1 MRTSANRPMPA
12 PWRTPWTKALVA
24 MHLLLIADPGPPSR
38 RVAAIKDEFEEL
50 LRQSFSVDVHVDT
63 CTETI
68 RVQADHQL
76 EMSTLDSIVDRYPS
90 ADLVIMFT
98 DIPRHTQD
106 KPLIAEVLPDRKVA
120 VVSNPTLGALTTRR
134 RLLKIFMSC
143 TNQLL
148 PDGHTAPKHSL
159 PRWGQWSSRA
169 DSGHRTLHAHTFTGG
184 TRLVLGMTTANEPLR
199 MARKLSRAL
208 AAASATGAFGI
219 FYSSIWQMSHHLS
232 TARLISIGLIAI
244 AVMVG
249 WLLTVNG
256 LWDRPSRK
264 RLVQVVFYYN
274 LSTVLTLIICVGALY
289 ILLVAGILV
298 GSLIVIDPDFMA
310 QTIHRPEAKFTNY
323 LDIAWL
329 SAAMGVVAGA
339 LGSTFDSDVDV
350 KNITHAQRLRS
361 RVYVAGNS

>member
-1 MRTSANRPMPA
+1 
-12 PWRTPWTKALVA
+12 
-24 MHLLLIADPGPPSR
+24 MHLLLIADPGLPSR
-38 RVAAIKDEFEEL
+38 RVQSIKDEFEEL
-50 LRQSFSVDVHVDT
+50 LRQSLIADVHVDT
-63 CTETI
+63 CSETI
-68 RVQADHQL
+68 RVQTDHQL
-76 EMSTLDSIVDRYPS
+76 EMSTLDSIVDRYS
-90 ADLVIMFT
+90 STDLVIMLT

-106 KPLIAEVLPDRKVA
+106 TPLIAEVLPGRRVA
-120 VVSNPTLGALTTRR
+120 VVSNPALGVVTTRR

-148 PDGHTAPKHSL
+148 PEGHTAPKHSL
-159 PRWGQWSSRA
+159 PRWGRWSGRTG
-169 DSGHRTLHAHTFTGG
+169 SGRRTLHAHTFTGG
-184 TRLVLGMTTANEPLR
+184 ARLVLGMTMTNEPLR
-199 MARKLSRAL
+199 MARKLTRAL

-256 LWDRPSRK
+256 LWDRPVRG
-264 RLVQVVFYYN
+264 RRAQVVFYYN
-274 LSTVLTLIICVGALY
+274 LSTILTLIICVGALY
-289 ILLVAGILV
+289 VLLVMGILV
-298 GSLIVIDPDFMA
+298 GGLIVIDPEFMA
-310 QTIHRPEAKFTNY
+310 QVIHRPEAEFTNY

-350 KNITHAQRLRS
+350 KNMTHSQRLRS
-361 RVYVAGNS
+361 RVYVAEDG

>member
-1 MRTSANRPMPA
+1 MSAIHPPPD
-12 PWRTPWTKALVA
+12 PWRTPWTKAPVA
-24 MHLLLIADPGPPSR
+24 MHLLLISDPGLPSR
-38 RVAAIKDEFEEL
+38 RVAAIKDELEEL
-50 LRQSFSVDVHVDT
+50 LAQNFDADVHVDT
-63 CTETI
+63 CPQFI
-68 RVQADHQL
+68 KVQADHQL
-76 EMSTLDSIVDRYPS
+76 EMSTIDSVVSEYPS
-90 ADLVIMFT
+90 ADLVIMLT

-120 VVSNPTLGALTTRR
+120 VVSCPTLGAVTSKR

-143 TNQLL
+143 VNQLL
-148 PDGHTAPKHSL
+148 PDGHTAPRHSL
-159 PRWGQWSSRA
+159 PRWGQWSSRT
-169 DSGHRTLHAHTFTGG
+169 DSGRRTLHAHTFTGG
-184 TRLVLGMTTANEPLR
+184 PRLVLGMTMTNEPLR

-232 TARLISIGLIAI
+232 TLRLISIGLIAI

-256 LWDRPSRK
+256 LWDRPVRG
-264 RLVQVVFYYN
+264 RRAQVVFYYN

-289 ILLVAGILV
+289 VLLVAGILV

-310 QTIHRPEAKFTNY
+310 QIIDRPEAKFTNY

-350 KNITHAQRLRS
+350 KNMTHAQRLRS
-361 RVYVAGNS
+361 RVYVAEEC

>member
-1 MRTSANRPMPA
+1 
-12 PWRTPWTKALVA
+12 

-50 LRQSFSVDVHVDT
+50 LRQSFAVDVHVDT

-169 DSGHRTLHAHTFTGG
+169 DSGRRTLHAHTFTGG

-256 LWDRPSRK
+256 LWDRPVRGH
-264 RLVQVVFYYN
+264 RAQVVFYYN

>member
-1 MRTSANRPMPA
+1 
-12 PWRTPWTKALVA
+12 

-38 RVAAIKDEFEEL
+38 RVTSIKDRFEEL
-50 LRQSFSVDVHVDT
+50 LRQSFVADVHVDSVS
-63 CTETI
+63 ETI

-76 EMSTLDSIVDRYPS
+76 EMSTIDSVVSGYPS
-90 ADLVIMFT
+90 ADFVIMLT

-106 KPLIAEVLPDRKVA
+106 KPLIAEVLPDRRIA
-120 VVSNPTLGALTTRR
+120 VVSNPTLGAVTSRR
-134 RLLKIFMSC
+134 RLLRIFMSC
-143 TNQLL
+143 ANQLL
-148 PDGHTAPKHSL
+148 PDGHTAPQHSL
-159 PRWGQWSSRA
+159 PKRGQWSART
-169 DSGHRTLHAHTFTGG
+169 DSGRRTLHAHSFTGG
-184 TRLVLGMTTANEPLR
+184 TRLVLGMTMANEPLR

-232 TARLISIGLIAI
+232 TARLISIGLISI

-274 LSTVLTLIICVGALY
+274 LSTVLTLVICVGALY

-298 GSLIVIDPDFMA
+298 ASLIVIDPEFMA
-310 QTIHRPEAKFTNY
+310 QIIHRPRAEFTNY

-361 RVYVAGNS
+361 RVYVADNG